1 MLIEIEE
8 LEQHILHEIDLTEQL
23 LALLDDHLMDPLVAG
38 GAPRNWF
45 FGQYANDVDIFVRN
59 DKESFK
65 EIFTYLTSN
74 NIGHYH
80 NIKVSD
86 EILEHYRASSIDGV
100 ITFQFEK
107 TFQIIRVKEEIINVI
122 DTFPCNISKISYKD
136 FVLKPNP
143 EFIMGVRAQ
152 TLMFCNDTNDSY
164 RSKIK
169 RYFPRWLVYGDTGG
183 TNIRGRT
190 AHIVARDGDDENER
204 EDNPLEAL
212 LR

>member
-1 MLIEIEE
+1 MLIEIEN
-8 LEQHILHEIDLTEQL
+8 LEEHILYEIDLTEKL
-23 LALLDDHLMDPLVAG
+23 LAVLDDHLIDPLVAG

-74 NIGHYH
+74 NIGHNH

-86 EILEHYRASSIDGV
+86 EIPEHYRANSIDGV
-100 ITFQFEK
+100 ITFRFEK

-143 EFIMGVRAQ
+143 EFIMGVRTQ
-152 TLMFCNDTNDSY
+152 TLMFYNGTNESY
-164 RSKIK
+164 KVKIK
-169 RYFPRWLVYGDTGG
+169 SYFPRWLDYDAIRDTGV
-183 TNIRGRT
+183 RGR
-190 AHIVARDGDDENER
+190 AVDAAVIDEY
-204 EDNPLEAL
+204 NPLEAL

>member
-1 MLIEIEE
+1 MLIEIED
-8 LEQHILHEIDLTEQL
+8 LEEHILYEIDLTEKL
-23 LALLDDHLMDPLVAG
+23 LAVLDDHLIDPLVAG

-45 FGQYANDVDIFVRN
+45 FGQYANDIDIFVRN

-74 NIGHYH
+74 NIGHNH

-86 EILEHYRASSIDGV
+86 EIPEQYRANSIDGV
-100 ITFQFEK
+100 ITFRFEK

-143 EFIMGVRAQ
+143 EFIMGVRTQ
-152 TLMFCNDTNDSY
+152 TLMFYNGTNESY
-164 RSKIK
+164 KVKIK
-169 RYFPRWLVYGDTGG
+169 RYFPRWLVYGDTRDTRDTGV
-183 TNIRGRT
+183 RGR
-190 AHIVARDGDDENER
+190 IVDVAVIDEY
-204 EDNPLEAL
+204 NPLEAL